1 MKRRLLNIFLILVLL
16 IQVLPIK
23 QLGEQLFNNQW
34 SEEVNASD
42 CACKEMGKSS
52 DTDLDFEVGFYN
64 PSTQIAATAP
74 INFINFQDIITAH
87 HVFEVPVPPPN
98 C

>member
-1 MKRRLLNIFLILVLL
+1 MKRRFLNIFLILVLL

-42 CACKEMGKSS
+42 CTCKEIGKSS
-52 DTDLDFEVGFYN
+52 DTNLDFELGFYT
-64 PSTQIAATAP
+64 PSTQIAVTAP
-74 INFINFQDIITAH
+74 SNFINFQDIIPAH

>member
-1 MKRRLLNIFLILVLL
+1 MKRRFLNIFLLLVLS
-16 IQVLPIK
+16 IQVLPVK

-42 CACKEMGKSS
+42 SACKEMGKSS
-52 DTDLDFEVGFYN
+52 DTTLDFEAGFYN
-64 PSTQIAATAP
+64 ASSQIVVATP
-74 INFINFQDIITAH
+74 NNFINFQDIIPAH
-87 HVFEVPVPPPN
+87 QVFEVPVPPPN

>member
-1 MKRRLLNIFLILVLL
+1 MKRRFLNIFLILVLL
-16 IQVLPIK
+16 IQVLPVK
-23 QLGEQLFNNQW
+23 QMGELLFNNQW

-42 CACKEMGKSS
+42 SACKEMGKSS
-52 DTDLDFEVGFYN
+52 DTALDFEVGFYN
-64 PSTQIAATAP
+64 PSTQIAVATT
-74 INFINFQDIITAH
+74 INFINFQDIIPAH

>member
-52 DTDLDFEVGFYN
+52 DSTLDFEVGFYN
-64 PSTQIAATAP
+64 SFTQIAVTTP
-74 INFINFQDIITAH
+74 SNFINFQDIIPAH
-87 HVFEVPVPPPN
+87 HAFEVPVPPPN

>member
-1 MKRRLLNIFLILVLL
+1 MKRRFLNIFLILVLL

-52 DTDLDFEVGFYN
+52 DTALDFEVVFYN
-64 PSTQIAATAP
+64 ASTQIAATAL
-74 INFINFQDIITAH
+74 INFINFQDIIPAH